1 MISAKHLD
9 KRHRLSAVI
18 LTLIISVG
26 VSLGYYG
33 GLFTLADNFIADMFV
48 KWRGF
53 QPSSGQIVLVLMD
66 ERSAVELNRRKDD
79 WSRHQLARALANLHQ
94 AGAEIIGV
102 DLVLTAPDA
111 DPSADQALAQAIEK
125 SNNVVL
131 ARVASSRD
139 GEITPLPVFQEAMIG
154 DGFIDLP
161 LDKDQVLRSM
171 RFFNA
176 KPLPDG
182 NLQLLPAFALELA
195 RTFLNI
201 DFTFDFSQKD
211 SFLMGDPDGPNLRLP
226 YPELLINF
234 HGDYTAF
241 PHISFADVVKN
252 RFAAA
257 MVRGKLVIIGSSLAV
272 SKDFFTTPF
281 SRLQSLP
288 AAESDQFDKV
298 IQTVLG
304 PKELGVA
311 CHAFAVETILNGSFI
326 KHTAQYGPGWIVLT
340 VFMGGGL
347 GLLFYHPRIKST
359 WDLCIFA
366 GSAVIVLSGA
376 YGAFLNYHWRIDIAP
391 LLFILMLQFIAGL
404 ALQKIFN
411 KKREALVTDIFG
423 RYVSPGI
430 VHELLKNDMGPS
442 LEGRRQ
448 EVTVLFSDLRNFTS
462 LSENLGAKE
471 TGRLLNHYFEAMI
484 EVVFRHNGTLDKLIG
499 DALMAFFGAPVPD
512 SNHPVQA
519 AETALNMIQAIE
531 QLKQTSEL
539 PGIQGLEVGIGLNT
553 GSVIIGNLGS
563 PAFMDYTVIGDTVNL
578 ASRLEG
584 LNKVYGTRIIIGPDT
599 ANALDDRFLARE
611 LDYVRVKG
619 QKHTVTIYE
628 LVGCRADASDECLA
642 RVRQFK
648 TGLEAYRNY
657 RWQAARRCFEKIL
670 EQTPSDGPS
679 RFFVDKIDHFG
690 QTPPPKEWRGVTVFD
705 QK

>member
-1 MISAKHLD
+1 MISARHLD
-9 KRHRLSAVI
+9 KRHRLSAVL
-18 LTLIISVG
+18 LTLVIGVS
-26 VSLGYYG
+26 VSLGYYF
-33 GLFTLADNFIADMFV
+33 GLFGLADNFVADIFV

-53 QPSSGQIVLVLMD
+53 QPSTGQIVLVLMD
-66 ERSAVELNRRKDD
+66 ERSAVELNRRKGS
-79 WSRHQLARALANLHQ
+79 WSRRQLARALTHLHQ
-94 AGAEIIGV
+94 AQAEIIGV
-102 DLVLTAPDA
+102 DLVLTDPDMDPDA
-111 DPSADQALAQAIEK
+111 DRALARVIEK
-125 SNNVVL
+125 CNNVVL

-139 GEITPLPVFQEAMIG
+139 GEITPLPVFQKSMIG

-195 RTFLNI
+195 RVFLNI
-201 DFTFDFSQKD
+201 DFTFDFSKKH
-211 SFLMGDPDGPNLRLP
+211 SFLMGDPDGARLRLP

-241 PHISFADVVKN
+241 PHISYADVVKN
-252 RFAAA
+252 RFAAE

-272 SKDFFTTPF
+272 RKDFFTTPF
-281 SRLQSLP
+281 SRFQSQP
-288 AAESDQFDKV
+288 AAASDQFDKV

-326 KHTAQYGPGWIVLT
+326 KHTAQYGPGWIILA
-340 VFMGGGL
+340 VFLAGGL

-359 WDLCIFA
+359 WDLCIFT
-366 GSAVIVLSGA
+366 GSVVIVLSGG
-376 YGAFLNYHWRIDIAP
+376 YWAFLTHHWRIDIAP

-430 VHELLKNDMGPS
+430 VQELLKSDMGPS

-471 TGRLLNHYFEAMI
+471 TGRLLNRYFEAMI
-484 EVVFRHNGTLDKLIG
+484 EVVFRHSGTLDKLIG
-499 DALMAFFGAPVPD
+499 DALMAFFGAPVPEP
-512 SNHPVQA
+512 NHPVQA

-531 QLKQTSEL
+531 RLKQTSEL
-539 PGIQGLEVGIGLNT
+539 PGLQSLKVGIGLNT

-584 LNKVYGTRIIIGPDT
+584 LTKHYHKPILVTEAVADKMGDAAFLRLADT
-599 ANALDDRFLARE
+599 
-611 LDYVRVKG
+611 VRVKG
-619 QKHTVTIYE
+619 RDRPTEIYAVE
-628 LVGCRADASDECLA
+628 LDSAPFDKPFMDAYGKGLKLYRLGNWSTALEYFTTCLERMPDDPVA
-642 RVRQFK
+642 AMYAERCQRFMEEPPVNWDGAVALDFK
-648 TGLEAYRNY
+648 
-657 RWQAARRCFEKIL
+657 
-670 EQTPSDGPS
+670 
-679 RFFVDKIDHFG
+679 
-690 QTPPPKEWRGVTVFD
+690 
-705 QK
+705 